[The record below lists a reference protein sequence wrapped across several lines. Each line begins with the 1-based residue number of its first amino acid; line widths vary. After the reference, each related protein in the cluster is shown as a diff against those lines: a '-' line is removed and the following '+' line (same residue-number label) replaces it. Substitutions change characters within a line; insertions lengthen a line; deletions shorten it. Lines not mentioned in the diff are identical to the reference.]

1 MYKKLTSIRIL
12 VSATVSVLWM
22 IAVSSA
28 MAQDTTTRHTLA
40 PVVVTEGRKPSIAL
54 SQVPVQVID
63 AERIERSGNML
74 LSDAVRQMAGIT
86 LKDYGGVGGMKTVSA
101 RGLGS
106 QFSTLTIDG
115 VTVNDCQNGQVDLGR
130 YLVGNS
136 AFISFSNGQQDE
148 ALLSAR
154 AIAAGNVINMET
166 RHPFFLPGEH
176 THIRIGMETGSFGL
190 FSPTIALEQRLSKKL
205 SMTFWGNYLRSE
217 GDYPFTLYYTVSQND
232 SSSVERRQNSQMWLA
247 TGDINLFYSISPNR
261 NLTAKVHYVQG
272 FHALP
277 GPVIYYAAKGSEDT
291 EEQLFFSQVKYR
303 ADLKNLSYQFIAK
316 YQYSSDLYEDFNAP
330 TLSHYLCNKY
340 NQQESYLSGAL
351 LYSPL
356 KGLSFSLSSDAAY
369 TSLESNLAQN
379 NEVSRFTA
387 LEALSVYYKNNRIN
401 IKGNILATII
411 NEHASDIAN
420 TITYR
425 KLSPYL
431 GFSLKPLRNSP
442 IRLRY
447 FFKETYRVPNF
458 NEMYYFTISRDLKPE
473 RANQHNIG
481 IAIPLT
487 EILHG
492 DSTQSSSIS
501 YSFTID
507 GYYNRVTDKII
518 AVPTQNMFLWS
529 MMNLGLVEITG
540 TDFQGNFEWQ
550 HRDITLSGSLTY
562 TFQQALDRTT
572 PGSKTYGH
580 QIPYTPRHS
589 GAISLYLKTNWIN
602 LGYNC
607 LIVGERYSKQQNND
621 NSRMA
626 PYSDHGIAIDRT
638 FELPIGDLRIQA
650 QVLNLF
656 NVQYEVVRSYPM
668 MGRNFRI
675 KAVYSF

>member
-1 MYKKLTSIRIL
+1 MNKRQIFTRIFL
-12 VSATVSVLWM
+12 FTAAFILWGFSM
-22 IAVSSA
+22 SSA
-28 MAQDTTTRHTLA
+28 IAQDTTRRHTLA
-40 PVVVTEGRKPSIAL
+40 PVVVSEGRKPSVAL

-63 AERIERSGNML
+63 AERIERSGNIL

-86 LKDYGGVGGMKTVSA
+86 LKDYGGIGGMKTMSA

-166 RHPFFLPGEH
+166 CRPFFLPGEH
-176 THIRIGMETGSFGL
+176 THIRIGMETGSFGM
-190 FSPTIALEQRLSKKL
+190 FSPTLSFEQRLSKKL
-205 SMTFWGNYLRSE
+205 SMTFWGNYLRSR
-217 GDYPFTLYYTVSQND
+217 GDYPFTLYYTVSQHD

-247 TGDINLFYSISPNR
+247 TGDMNLFYSIAPNR
-261 NLTAKVHYVQG
+261 TMTAKVHYVQG

-277 GPVIYYAAKGSEDT
+277 GPVIYYAVKGSEDT

-303 ADLKNLSYQFIAK
+303 ADLSKISYQLIAK

-340 NQQESYLSGAL
+340 NQQETYLSGAIL
-351 LYSPL
+351 FSPL
-356 KGLSFSLSSDAAY
+356 KGFSLSLSSDAAY
-369 TSLESNLAQN
+369 TALESNLAKN
-379 NEVSRFTA
+379 NEVSRTTA
-387 LEALSVYYKNNRIN
+387 LEALALSYKNNRIS

-431 GFSLKPLRNSP
+431 GFSVKPLRTSP

-492 DSTQSSSIS
+492 DSTQSSNIS
-501 YSFTID
+501 FSFTLD

-540 TDFQGNFEWQ
+540 SDFQGNFEWQ
-550 HRDITLSGSLTY
+550 HKNITLSGSLTY

-589 GAISLYLKTNWIN
+589 GAVSLYLKTNWIN
-602 LGYNC
+602 MAYNC
-607 LIVGERYSKQQNND
+607 LIVGERFSKQQNND
-621 NSRMA
+621 NSRMS
-626 PYSDHGIAIDRT
+626 PYTDQGIALDRV

-650 QVLNLF
+650 QVNNLF